1 MAKLQKI
8 VTIEYVYE
16 YQLTDD
22 EYQQYLEDEGKFMET
37 FDEDEAFGDLLY
49 ENVDTIPTEIN
60 LIED

>member
-16 YQLTDD
+16 YQLTDE
-22 EYQQYLEDEGKFMET
+22 EYQQYLEDEEKFMET

-49 ENVDTIPTEIN
+49 EDVDSVPTEIN